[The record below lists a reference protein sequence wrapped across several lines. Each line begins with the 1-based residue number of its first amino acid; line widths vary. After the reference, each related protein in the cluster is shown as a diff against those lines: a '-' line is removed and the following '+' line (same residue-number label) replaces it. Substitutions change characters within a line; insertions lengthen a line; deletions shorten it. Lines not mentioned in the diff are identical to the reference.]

1 MRQGLGPKKHD
12 EISEIG
18 RTTTAV
24 RRLTDNDLFAMAEL
38 LRGPPPLVIL

>member
-18 RTTTAV
+18 RINILSEFRDV
-24 RRLTDNDLFAMAEL
+24 VFEDVVVDNNN
-38 LRGPPPLVIL
+38 